1 MENNSISSIN
11 EKEVMEFYGLK
22 GSLGKFSLRLKILRS
37 WILHKSA
44 FASINSSWIVSLQRS
59 RGVEIGE
66 NCHFSPYVLID
77 LIYPSMVSIGNNVTI
92 GSNTM
97 IFAHYN
103 PTANKFL
110 KENGYPREI
119 QKVVINDG
127 AVIGPGSI
135 ITMGTT
141 IGKNA
146 IIGAGSVVSKTI
158 PDSTVALGNPARV
171 IKKIDIEK

>member
-1 MENNSISSIN
+1 MEHDNISSIN
-11 EKEVMEFYGLK
+11 EKEVMDFYGFT
-22 GSLGKFSLRLKILRS
+22 GSLGRLKLRSKILRS

-44 FASINSSWIVSLQRS
+44 FSSINSSWIVKLQRS
-59 RGVEIGE
+59 RGVKIGE

-77 LIYPSMVSIGNNVTI
+77 LIYPGMIDIGNNVTI

-103 PTANKFL
+103 PTANKLL
-110 KENGYPREI
+110 KENGYPREVK
-119 QKVVINDG
+119 KVSIDDG

-141 IGKNA
+141 IGKNS
-146 IIGAGSVVSKTI
+146 IIGAGSVVSNPI
-158 PDSTVALGNPARV
+158 PDFSVALGNPARV
-171 IKKIDIEK
+171 IKKINL

>member
-1 MENNSISSIN
+1 MEHDGVSSIN
-11 EKEVMEFYGLK
+11 EKEVMDFYGLK

-77 LIYPSMVSIGNNVTI
+77 LIYPGMVSIGNNVTI

-103 PTANKFL
+103 PTANKLL
-110 KENGYPREI
+110 KENGFPREVK
-119 QKVVINDG
+119 KVTINDG
-127 AVIGPGSI
+127 VVIGPGSI

-141 IGKNA
+141 IGKNS
-146 IIGAGSVVSKTI
+146 IVGAGSVVSNTI
-158 PDSTVALGNPARV
+158 PDSSVVLGNPARV
-171 IKKIDIEK
+171 IKKINL

>member
-1 MENNSISSIN
+1 MEDKNVFSIN
-11 EKEVMEFYGLK
+11 ENEVMNFYKLK
-22 GSLGKFSLRLKILRS
+22 GGLGKLRLRSKILRS
-37 WILHKSA
+37 WFLHKSA
-44 FASINSSWIVSLQRS
+44 FSSINSSWVIKLQRS
-59 RGVEIGE
+59 RGVKIGK

-77 LIYPSMVSIGNNVTI
+77 LIYPGMISIGNNVTI

-110 KENGYPREI
+110 KENGYPREVK
-119 QKVVINDG
+119 QVTINDG

-141 IGKNA
+141 IGKNS
-146 IIGAGSVVSKTI
+146 IIGAGSVVSNTI
-158 PDSTVALGNPARV
+158 PDFSVALGNPARV
-171 IKKIDIEK
+171 IKKINL

>member
-1 MENNSISSIN
+1 MVYDDVSSIN

-22 GSLGKFSLRLKILRS
+22 GSLGKLSLRLKILRS
-37 WILHKSA
+37 WLLHKSA
-44 FASINSSWIVSLQRS
+44 FSSINSSWVVSLQRS
-59 RGVEIGE
+59 RGVKIGE

-77 LIYPSMVSIGNNVTI
+77 LIYPGMVSIGKNVTI

-103 PTANKFL
+103 PTANKML
-110 KENGYPREI
+110 KENGYPRDVKQVTIE
-119 QKVVINDG
+119 DG

-141 IGKNA
+141 IGKNS
-146 IIGAGSVVSKTI
+146 IIGAGSVVSNKI
-158 PDSTVALGNPARV
+158 PDFSVALGNPARV
-171 IKKIDIEK
+171 IKKINL

>member
-1 MENNSISSIN
+1 MEKEDTSSMN
-11 EKEVMEFYGLK
+11 EKEVMDFYGLK
-22 GSLGKFSLRLKILRS
+22 GSLGKFSLRSKILRS

-44 FASINSSWIVSLQRS
+44 YSSINSSWIIRLQRS
-59 RGVEIGE
+59 RGVKIGE

-103 PTANKFL
+103 PTANSLL
-110 KENGYPREI
+110 KENAYPREVK
-119 QKVVINDG
+119 QTTINDG

-135 ITMGTT
+135 ITMGAT
-141 IGKNA
+141 IGKNS
-146 IIGAGSVVSKTI
+146 IIGAGSVVSNTI
-158 PDSTVALGNPARV
+158 PDFSVALGNPARV
-171 IKKIDIEK
+171 IKKINL